1 MLPKAILFDM
11 DDTILRYTI
20 TLESAWKEA
29 CEISAKDTKSF
40 TAEELLHHINI
51 AREWYWSDPER
62 HRIGRLNLLKARTSF
77 ITMALKKLGCEDEKI
92 AENIATS
99 FSNIIDG
106 TLDFFPDVE
115 DTLQQLVIKDVKL
128 ALLTNGAGAA
138 QQEKISRFRLNRYF
152 NVRLIEGELGF
163 GKPDQRF
170 FKMALSKLKITPE
183 QTWMV
188 GDDLE
193 RDIAGAQTA
202 GIYSIWCDYGKKGL
216 QENSKVQPDK
226 IINNITELFSL

>member
-1 MLPKAILFDM
+1 M

-51 AREWYWSDPER
+51 AREWYWSDPDR

-77 ITMALKKLGCEDEKI
+77 ITMALKKLGCE
-92 AENIATS
+92 
-99 FSNIIDG
+99 IIDG

-183 QTWMV
+183 YTLFGV
-188 GDDLE
+188 
-193 RDIAGAQTA
+193 
-202 GIYSIWCDYGKKGL
+202 
-216 QENSKVQPDK
+216 
-226 IINNITELFSL
+226 IIEKMACRKTRK